1 MGGRLYRVKVTLK
14 ENTRTKETPKAY
26 SYEATKIELLEGPL
40 SQTES
45 SHNLEPNNSKSEVS
59 AGQHGNVSGLTSTFP
74 RYSDKSITAAKLL
87 YGVEKSYG
95 GGKFFEEYNRIRKQ
109 FIGEKGA
116 AAADHAEEVG
126 VRLDNLAVVREM
138 EGAGKDA
145 KAIKMATGWERGAD
159 GKWRYEIPDSK
170 LSDMTDV
177 DGKGTMVKRHE
188 EDMLWTSGK
197 LGDVVDAPELFK
209 AYPELKNV
217 RLETDTMMN
226 DLPSNG
232 EFSPSTNTITI
243 HSDNLKYLNSILN
256 HEIQHAIQHI
266 EGFARGGNP
275 EYLQWRIEAAKKEW
289 RAHAWADALRDK
301 AEEIGEHYNQVEVE
315 KALIDEY
322 KEMGMDNDEWMP
334 DKETRIKGFNYFA
347 RGYADRSFDDDI
359 RAFRLNESTRSD
371 YNPYVEYTKLGGEA
385 EARNVQARM
394 GMNDEERRASLVAE
408 TEDVAREDQIFLQD
422 GLNGVSESREPSI
435 WLPKDEYAKV
445 AHVIATNKDLKKAGM
460 NEVFTDNNY
469 YIYTAK
475 KNGDFIVRFGLPI
488 EGNEDII
495 NELSKG
501 VEDGTIRNTRSLYSV
516 IERERSKQNENN
528 YNYVNA
534 EGRQKST
541 GAIGNLA
548 LRQQA
553 DSTGSDGYLGEEI
566 PGRTPA
572 GNSDRG
578 AGREA
583 GGVSDSNLYRQSE
596 ITPHAAI
603 SSESKSQAVQK
614 ATENLNL
621 GGRVVVH
628 ESAEGL
634 EGKEATAKGW
644 YDAQTGQ
651 IHVVLSNNAD
661 AADVTQTILHEAVA
675 HHGLRELFGHNVMDA
690 FLDSVLAAASQE
702 VKDAIN
708 ELRRGNGW
716 NFRTATE
723 EYLAGLAERTD
734 FERMTAEERGLFAT
748 IRRLFNHALEFL
760 GLKSHEL
767 SDRELAYILWCSYQD
782 LQSNHLL
789 CKKS

>member
-1 MGGRLYRVKVTLK
+1 
-14 ENTRTKETPKAY
+14 
-26 SYEATKIELLEGPL
+26 
-40 SQTES
+40 
-45 SHNLEPNNSKSEVS
+45 
-59 AGQHGNVSGLTSTFP
+59 
-74 RYSDKSITAAKLL
+74 
-87 YGVEKSYG
+87 
-95 GGKFFEEYNRIRKQ
+95 
-109 FIGEKGA
+109 
-116 AAADHAEEVG
+116 
-126 VRLDNLAVVREM
+126 M

>member
-1 MGGRLYRVKVTLK
+1 
-14 ENTRTKETPKAY
+14 
-26 SYEATKIELLEGPL
+26 
-40 SQTES
+40 
-45 SHNLEPNNSKSEVS
+45 
-59 AGQHGNVSGLTSTFP
+59 
-74 RYSDKSITAAKLL
+74 
-87 YGVEKSYG
+87 
-95 GGKFFEEYNRIRKQ
+95 
-109 FIGEKGA
+109 
-116 AAADHAEEVG
+116 
-126 VRLDNLAVVREM
+126 M

-475 KNGDFIVRFGLPI
+475 KYGDFIVRFGLPI

-760 GLKSHEL
+760 GLKSPEL

>member
-1 MGGRLYRVKVTLK
+1 
-14 ENTRTKETPKAY
+14 
-26 SYEATKIELLEGPL
+26 
-40 SQTES
+40 
-45 SHNLEPNNSKSEVS
+45 
-59 AGQHGNVSGLTSTFP
+59 
-74 RYSDKSITAAKLL
+74 
-87 YGVEKSYG
+87 
-95 GGKFFEEYNRIRKQ
+95 
-109 FIGEKGA
+109 
-116 AAADHAEEVG
+116 
-126 VRLDNLAVVREM
+126 M

-621 GGRVVVH
+621 GSRVVVY
-628 ESAEGL
+628 ESVEGL

-644 YDAQTGQ
+644 YDTKTGQ
-651 IHVVLSNNAD
+651 IHVVLSNNTD

-675 HHGLRELFGHNVMDA
+675 HHGLRDLFGHNVMDA

-708 ELRRGNGW
+708 ELRRENGW

-734 FERMTAEERGLFAT
+734 FERMTTEKRGLFAT

-760 GLKSHEL
+760 GLKNHEL
-767 SDRELAYILWCSYQD
+767 SDRELAYILWCIYQD